1 MKTFEAFF
9 TYRIKGSHTADARVL
24 VQAEDV
30 DAAQQKITTAF
41 QRVVDGETPKE
52 APPIERGHARLV
64 WVAPVETP
72 LDEVRKTSGKPEV
85 HAPPVAHQPAPKPE
99 IKPGTF
105 ENALN
110 FVRTTPPA
118 ISGKGG
124 HAHTFSVAR
133 RLVESSSLSDS
144 EVWTLLLEFN
154 RRCEPPWSETELR
167 RKLDEAKAASGRV
180 VAPVEPSTD
189 FYCAHCLLERNNNRN
204 EPCPHCGR
212 NNAGIGEG
220 PPQETSV
227 PLTVEEVAAVR
238 EWLLSPRSGSYK
250 RPYTKNPKLAP
261 KTEPLTKSELE
272 ALRVDATSLGSDGV
286 LHFTKRDPLV
296 LRLLDEHANMKMM
309 LAGSA
314 EESSGSTEETPVVY
328 RLHTECLVDTVRL
341 LMEVHVDRIAIESH
355 VVGAE
360 VTLENPRFGD
370 EVLSLEKLRDRIRDR
385 IPDSHVMTE
394 TLTQERT

>member
-41 QRVVDGETPKE
+41 QRAVDGETPKE

-133 RLVESSSLSDS
+133 MLVESQSLSDS

-189 FYCAHCLLERNNNRN
+189 FYCAHPACLLERNNNRN

-227 PLTVEEVAAVR
+227 PLTVEEVAVVR
-238 EWLLSPRSGSYK
+238 RWLLSPRSGSYK
-250 RPYTKNPKLAP
+250 RSYPKNSKLAP
-261 KTEPLTKSELE
+261 Y
-272 ALRVDATSLGSDGV
+272 
-286 LHFTKRDPLV
+286 
-296 LRLLDEHANMKMM
+296 AN
-309 LAGSA
+309 LAA
-314 EESSGSTEETPVVY
+314 AYETQKQDRASSVEKPDGSTEETLAVYKLRTECWADTVSLLRVVY
-328 RLHTECLVDTVRL
+328 ANRVTIQNHGVN
-341 LMEVHVDRIAIESH
+341 
-355 VVGAE
+355 GAD
-360 VTLENPRFGD
+360 VTLKNPRFGG
-370 EVLSLEKLRDRIRDR
+370 EVVSLEKLRDLIHDR
-385 IPDSHVMTE
+385 IQDSHVMTE